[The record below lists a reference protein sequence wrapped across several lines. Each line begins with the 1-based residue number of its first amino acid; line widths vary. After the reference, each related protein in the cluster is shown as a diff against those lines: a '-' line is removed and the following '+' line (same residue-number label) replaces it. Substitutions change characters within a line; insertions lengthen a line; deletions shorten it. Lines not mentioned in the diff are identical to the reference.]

1 MATMGDEPVFLDTN
15 VLVYASIA
23 EAPLHTT
30 ARTALHQLAQA
41 ESDLWISRQVV
52 REYLATLT
60 RPQTFTPPLP
70 AATVIAEIR
79 DFLERFHLAEDS
91 PQVTEQL
98 LSLVER
104 FAVGGK
110 QVHDAN
116 IVATMLAHDIRRLWT
131 YNTGDFARYAEL
143 ITVLPIEPVG

>member
-1 MATMGDEPVFLDTN
+1 MATMGDESVFLDTN

-23 EAPLHTT
+23 EAPLHTV
-30 ARTALHQLAQA
+30 ARAALQQLAQA
-41 ESDLWISRQVV
+41 GSDLWISRQVV

-70 AATVIAEIR
+70 AVTVTAEAR
-79 DFLERFHLAEDS
+79 DFLERFRLAEDG
-91 PQVTEQL
+91 PQVTDQL
-98 LSLVER
+98 LSLVEQ

-116 IVATMLAHDIRRLWT
+116 IVATMLAHGIRRLWT
-131 YNTGDFARYAEL
+131 YNTGDFTRYAEL
-143 ITVLPIEPVG
+143 ITVLPVEPIG